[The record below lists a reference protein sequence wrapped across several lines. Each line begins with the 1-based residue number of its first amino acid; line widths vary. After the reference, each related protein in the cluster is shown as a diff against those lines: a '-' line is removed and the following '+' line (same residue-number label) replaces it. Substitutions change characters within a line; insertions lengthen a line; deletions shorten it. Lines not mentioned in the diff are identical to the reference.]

1 MNSLDRVLVLRFL
14 DSALVLCRLKSA
26 HEGNQGSPLRESRN
40 ILCSSIVSIRSNAC
54 TCSGGISPYRSSG
67 NSPVYKYHRYL
78 PVNCQL
84 GPFGIAILYKQL
96 IMARLSGVSTRSNR
110 YTFTDSRV
118 DRDSAGSG
126 TGSVCSHHNAH
137 LANQRAF
144 LESG

>member
-1 MNSLDRVLVLRFL
+1 MKETKARLSGSLGIFYAVPLSASVPMPAPVPVEYLR
-14 DSALVLCRLKSA
+14 
-26 HEGNQGSPLRESRN
+26 
-40 ILCSSIVSIRSNAC
+40 IVR
-54 TCSGGISPYRSSG
+54 PG